1 MGNTGP
7 KSIVPSAAAGG
18 GGAGLRPAGADAGQG
33 RAAILLVDDR
43 PQNLLALEA
52 ILEPLGHELVTAGS
66 GEEALKRLL
75 RRDFAVILLDVQ
87 MPRLDGFE
95 TARLIKGRERTRDL
109 PIIFLTAYGKD
120 AAHVF
125 RGYSAGAVDY
135 LFKPFDPEVLRSK
148 VAVFVELWEKRRQ
161 LLEQAE
167 RLRERD
173 LAAARRASEERYRRL
188 AEAMPAIVWQA
199 EPQGSAFYYNQR
211 WFDYTGIAPE
221 EAAGDD
227 WHRVI
232 HPDDL
237 APTLARWD
245 EASASGAPFTM
256 AYRFRAADGSYR
268 WHLGRAVPE
277 RDGDGRIVSWI
288 GAAADIDDQKR
299 AEERQRFLVEAGA
312 ALGSSLDYRRTLA
325 HVARA
330 AVPDFADWCTVD
342 ILEPD
347 GELRR
352 LEIAHEDP
360 RKLTFARELQER
372 YPPGAAASSGPRHV
386 VQTGESELMT
396 EIPADLLRSVAV
408 DDLHLDLLTE
418 LGLRSYVCVPLVARE
433 RTFGALT
440 FVQAESGRSYD
451 ATDLALAEELARRA
465 AAAIDNAQ
473 LFEQAESRARAAQVL
488 ATVGDGVFQLDAAG
502 VIRLWNPAAEAI
514 TGLAAED
521 VVGRAA
527 REAIPR
533 WDELA
538 GRISVASGPGEAGPA
553 ETLPVEIGA
562 RELWLSFSGVGSE
575 EGTVYAFRDL
585 TEQRALEAMRSEFVA
600 TVSHE
605 LRTPLAA
612 IHGAALTI
620 LRPDLELDD
629 EMSGR
634 LLRVIADESRRLAEI
649 VNDLLVAGHLDAGGV
664 GARIERCDP
673 RELAER
679 VLEAASTHIPPGIDL
694 QLSSAEGVPEVAA
707 DREHLR
713 QVLANLVDNA
723 IKYSPD
729 GGPVA
734 VEIAPRNAWVRF
746 TVRDRGLG
754 IPRSEHAR
762 VFEKFYRLDPNMTR
776 GIGGTGLGLYIS
788 RQLVET
794 MDGRIW
800 VESENGEGST
810 FVVEIPAAEAG
821 PKKRRAR
828 APAES

>member
-1 MGNTGP
+1 VTDE
-7 KSIVPSAAAGG
+7 
-18 GGAGLRPAGADAGQG
+18 R

-52 ILEPLGHELVTAGS
+52 ILEQPGRALVGAPS
-66 GEEALKRLL
+66 GEEALKHLL

-87 MPRLDGFE
+87 MPGLDGFE
-95 TARLIKGRERTRDL
+95 TARLIKGRERTRDV

-120 AAHVF
+120 AEQVF

-135 LFKPFDPEVLRSK
+135 IVKPFDPEVLRSK
-148 VAVFVELWEKRRQ
+148 VAVFVDLWERKQ
-161 LLEQAE
+161 ELLEQAE
-167 RLRERD
+167 QLRERE
-173 LAAARRASEERYRRL
+173 LAAAQRESAERHARL

-199 EPQGSAFYYNQR
+199 DPEGSAYYYNQR
-211 WFDYTGIAPE
+211 WFDYTGIDPA
-221 EAAGDD
+221 EATGAD
-227 WHRVI
+227 WHRVV

-237 APTLARWD
+237 PPTIARWE
-245 EASASGAPFTM
+245 EAAANGTAFTM
-256 AYRFRAADGSYR
+256 AYRFRAADGTYR

-312 ALGSSLDYRRTLA
+312 VLGGSLDYRRTLA
-325 HVARA
+325 AVARA

-360 RKLTFARELQER
+360 RKITFARELQER
-372 YPPGAAASSGPRHV
+372 YPPDTTTASGPHRV
-386 VQTGESELMT
+386 ATTGKSELMT
-396 EIPADLLRSVAV
+396 EIPADLLRSAAV

-418 LGLRSYVCVPLVARE
+418 LGLRSYICVPLTGRG

-488 ATVGDGVFQLDAAG
+488 ASVGDGVFHLDAGG

-514 TGLAAED
+514 TGLAASK
-521 VVGRAA
+521 VVGRKASKAIPQWDDLAA
-527 REAIPR
+527 RIP
-533 WDELA
+533 
-538 GRISVASGPGEAGPA
+538 VASDPGGAAGPA
-553 ETLPVEIGA
+553 ETVPVDIGG
-562 RELWLSFSGVGSE
+562 RELWLSFSGVGTE
-575 EGTVYAFRDL
+575 DGTVYAFRDL
-585 TEQRALEAMRSEFVA
+585 TDARALESMRSDFVA

-612 IHGAALTI
+612 IHGSALTI
-620 LRPDLELDD
+620 LRPDIELDD
-629 EMSGR
+629 ETNAR
-634 LLRVIADESRRLAEI
+634 LLRVISEESSRLADI
-649 VNDLLVAGHLDAGGV
+649 VDDLLVASHLDSGQA

-679 VLEAASTHIPPGIDL
+679 VVETAGTHLPDGIDL
-694 QLSSAEGVPEVAA
+694 RLNAAHGVPEVAA

-723 IKYSPD
+723 VKYSPD
-729 GGPVA
+729 GGPVE
-734 VEIAPRNAWVRF
+734 VTVAPRDAWVRF
-746 TVRDRGLG
+746 SVRDRGLG
-754 IPRSEHAR
+754 IPRSEQGR

-794 MDGRIW
+794 MEGRIW

-810 FVVEIPAAEAG
+810 FVVEIPAVRPDA
-821 PKKRRAR
+821 KKKPRRRA
-828 APAES
+828 AAKS

>member
-1 MGNTGP
+1 M
-7 KSIVPSAAAGG
+7 S
-18 GGAGLRPAGADAGQG
+18 
-33 RAAILLVDDR
+33 
-43 PQNLLALEA
+43 
-52 ILEPLGHELVTAGS
+52 AGS
-66 GEEALKRLL
+66 GEAALKELL
-75 RRDFAVILLDVQ
+75 RREFAVILLDVQ
-87 MPRLDGFE
+87 MPGLDGFE
-95 TARLIKGRERTRDL
+95 TARLIKGRDRTRDV
-109 PIIFLTAYGKD
+109 PIIFLTANGKD
-120 AAHVF
+120 DEHVF
-125 RGYSAGAVDY
+125 RGYASGAVDY

-148 VAVFVELWEKRRQ
+148 VSVFVELWEQRRQ

-173 LAAARRASEERYRRL
+173 LAEARRESEERHQRL

-199 EPQGSAFYYNQR
+199 DTQGAATYYNQR
-211 WFDYTGIAPE
+211 WFDYTGIEPGE
-221 EAAGDD
+221 STGED

-232 HPDDL
+232 HPDDFP
-237 APTLARWD
+237 PTLARWE
-245 EASASGAPFTM
+245 EAAASGTPFTM

-277 RDGDGRIVSWI
+277 RDADGAIVSWV

-299 AEERQRFLVEAGA
+299 AEERQQFLVEAGA

-325 HVARA
+325 DVAQA
-330 AVPDFADWCTVD
+330 AVPAFADWCTVD
-342 ILEPD
+342 VLEPS

-360 RKLTFARELQER
+360 RKVTFVRELQER
-372 YPPGAAASSGPRHV
+372 YPPDADTASGPAHV
-386 VQTGESELMT
+386 VRTGLSELMA
-396 EIPADLLRSVAV
+396 EIPEELLRSAAV

-418 LGLRSYVCVPLVARE
+418 LGLRSYICVPLVARE

-451 ATDLALAEELARRA
+451 TTDLALAEELARRA

-488 ATVGDGVFQLDAAG
+488 ATVADGVFQVDAEG

-514 TGLAAED
+514 TGLAAD
-521 VVGRAA
+521 DAVGRPAA
-527 REAIPR
+527 EAIPG
-533 WDELA
+533 WGELA
-538 GRISVASGPGEAGPA
+538 ERIAVAREPGESAATEAFPLELG
-553 ETLPVEIGA
+553 G
-562 RELWLSFSGVGSE
+562 RELWLSFSGVGTE

-585 TEQRALEAMRSEFVA
+585 TEQRTLETMRSDFVA

-612 IHGAALTI
+612 IHGSALTI
-620 LRPDLELDD
+620 LRPDLELDA
-629 EMSGR
+629 ELHAR
-634 LLRVIADESRRLAEI
+634 LLRVIAEESSRLAEI
-649 VNDLLVAGHLDAGGV
+649 VDDLLVASHLDSGKL

-673 RELAER
+673 RELVER
-679 VLEAASTHIPPGIDL
+679 VLEAARTHVPEGVEL
-694 QLSSAEGVPEVAA
+694 QLASADEVPEVAA

-723 IKYSPD
+723 IKYSPG
-729 GGPVA
+729 GGPVT
-734 VEIAPRNAWVRF
+734 VEIAPRDSWVRF
-746 TVRDRGLG
+746 SVRDRGLG
-754 IPRSEHAR
+754 IPRSEQSR

-794 MDGRIW
+794 MEGKIW
-800 VESENGEGST
+800 VESGNGQGST
-810 FVVEIPAAEAG
+810 FVVEIPAARAEA
-821 PKKRRAR
+821 RRR
-828 APAES
+828 RGKAPARS